1 MFHKRRD
8 RYKFTEKK
16 HSKIGMTAFAI
27 ALVLLFCY
35 VIFLILAFQGAGSLS
50 MYYGSAGVLAM
61 LASLVNLGFSI
72 RSLFEED
79 SFQLFPR
86 MSLAAS
92 LLAVLCWVSTYT
104 FGFLY

>member
-1 MFHKRRD
+1 
-8 RYKFTEKK
+8 
-16 HSKIGMTAFAI
+16 
-27 ALVLLFCY
+27 
-35 VIFLILAFQGAGSLS
+35 

>member
-1 MFHKRRD
+1 
-8 RYKFTEKK
+8 
-16 HSKIGMTAFAI
+16 
-27 ALVLLFCY
+27 
-35 VIFLILAFQGAGSLS
+35 

-92 LLAVLCWVSTYT
+92 LLVVFCWVSTYT
-104 FGFLY
+104 VGVLY